1 MIKIPFKISFDPQS
15 DSMYVKIKDGKYNYS
30 NEKDDLVLDYDK
42 NGDLLWIEILDISKN
57 EDALK
62 NLIYSWKI
70 KDEIYIN

>member
-1 MIKIPFKISFDPQS
+1 MIKILFKMSFDPQS

-30 NEKDDLVLDYDK
+30 NEKDNLVLDYDK